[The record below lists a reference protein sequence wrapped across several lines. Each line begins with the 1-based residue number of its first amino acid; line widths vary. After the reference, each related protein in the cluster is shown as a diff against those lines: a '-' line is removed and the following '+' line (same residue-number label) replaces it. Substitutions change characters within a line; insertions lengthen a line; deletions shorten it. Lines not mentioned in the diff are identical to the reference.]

1 MKSIILLGMPGSGK
15 GTQGATL
22 CCQMNLAHLATGDL
36 FREAMR
42 AGTGLGEKFKEYAL
56 RGELLPDEV
65 VCGLVKEWMV
75 KIGKSRDGVL
85 FDGFPRTLAQAEAL
99 EDMIVELGWDPGF
112 ALLLTVDEGEVIRRL
127 AGRRTCPACGKVF
140 NTEMLSESDKCES
153 CRKSFVLR
161 DDDREEVVRRRLDV
175 YREETAP
182 VANFYRVR
190 GLLKEVVGVGS
201 LAEVHDRIMITLR
214 GQND

>member
-1 MKSIILLGMPGSGK
+1 MKCIILLGMPGSGK
-15 GTQGATL
+15 GTQAASL
-22 CCQMNLAHLATGDL
+22 CCRMNLAHLATGDL

-42 AGTGLGEKFKEYAL
+42 DGTGLGEKFKEYAL
-56 RGELLPDEV
+56 SGELLPDEV
-65 VCGLVKEWMV
+65 VCSLVREWMV
-75 KIGKSRDGVL
+75 KLGTSRDGVL

-99 EDMIVELGWDPGF
+99 EDMIVELCWDPGS

-140 NTEMLSESDKCES
+140 NTEMMSEGDECES
-153 CRKSFVLR
+153 CHEAFVLR

-175 YREETAP
+175 YQEETAP

-190 GLLKEVVGVGS
+190 GMLKEVVGVGS